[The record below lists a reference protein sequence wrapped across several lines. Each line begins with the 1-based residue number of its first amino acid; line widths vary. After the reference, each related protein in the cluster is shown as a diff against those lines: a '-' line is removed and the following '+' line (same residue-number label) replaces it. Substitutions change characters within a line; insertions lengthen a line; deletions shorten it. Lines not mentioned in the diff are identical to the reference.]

1 MRSRLTLILLL
12 GALCPPLLAAEAPST
27 AARGTASWWW
37 DESFWS
43 EGQIPVPT
51 NHPVETRWIAYKS
64 GDNEIPALLAR
75 PRDGRKYPGVLFMH
89 GRRGL
94 DDLVQL
100 QVKRL
105 AARGFVVLAPDVFK
119 AHFIAPMPIE
129 HDYKLEEDANRG
141 IDALKALSD
150 VSSRKICLA
159 SHTRGGYFTLK
170 MAVTFKRQEKDVA
183 CYVAW
188 YPHLQDP
195 NAPEPMQVYDYAR
208 EADDLRIPILIFIGE
223 DEQYQRRRGIEEAV
237 KNLTRLKRPVQ
248 LVVYPG
254 VGRGFD
260 FRPPNVRTFADDL
273 ASKDSLMRAA
283 DFIRSNLQK

>member
-1 MRSRLTLILLL
+1 MRSRLTLVLLL
-12 GALCPPLLAAEAPST
+12 GALCAPLFAAEPPPASAVGRT
-27 AARGTASWWW
+27 AWWW

-51 NHPVETRWIAYKS
+51 NHPVEARWIAYKS
-64 GDNEIPALLAR
+64 GDNEVPALLAR
-75 PRDGRKYPGVLFMH
+75 PRDGKKYPGVLFMH

-94 DDLVQL
+94 DDLIQL

-105 AARGFVVLAPDVFK
+105 AARGFVVLAPDVYK
-119 AHFIAPMPIE
+119 ASFIAPMPIE

-141 IDALKALSD
+141 IDALMALSD
-150 VSSRKICLA
+150 ISSRRICLA
-159 SHTRGGYFTLK
+159 SHTRGGYFSLK
-170 MAVTFKRQEKDVA
+170 MAVTFKRQEKEVA

-208 EADDLRIPILIFIGE
+208 EADELRIPVLIFIGE
-223 DEQYQRRRGIEEAV
+223 DEQYQRRRSIEEAV
-237 KNLTRLKRPVQ
+237 KNLGRLKRPVQ
-248 LVVYPG
+248 LVIYPG

-273 ASKDSLMRAA
+273 AAKDSLMRAA
-283 DFIRSNLQK
+283 EFIRSNLQK